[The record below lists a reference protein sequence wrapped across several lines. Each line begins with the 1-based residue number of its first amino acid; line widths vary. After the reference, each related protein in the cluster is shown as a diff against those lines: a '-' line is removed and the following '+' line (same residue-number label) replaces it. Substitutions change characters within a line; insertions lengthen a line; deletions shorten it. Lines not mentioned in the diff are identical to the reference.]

1 MANTAGQ
8 IRQSASSN
16 CGRARA
22 VRAHSK
28 GESGWHGGEVEAKWT
43 RRGWTS
49 ARRAQWDAHQFLN
62 ITVQRRLLGGLVKS
76 RRLSRTCLMSC
87 TCADRTS
94 ISTALAFGST
104 SVEMR
109 TTDRRLFAPRDGLI
123 KLTLSMSISSSISF
137 LSHKKSFFFCHE
149 RHESC
154 SRCRLVPRRR
164 DGS

>member
-1 MANTAGQ
+1 MVVRG
-8 IRQSASSN
+8 RQSGQGEGGPLHAGPSGSRSRHFAARLWIAAEARDLWCSSVLEHH
-16 CGRARA
+16 C
-22 VRAHSK
+22 
-28 GESGWHGGEVEAKWT
+28 
-43 RRGWTS
+43 
-49 ARRAQWDAHQFLN
+49 
-62 ITVQRRLLGGLVKS
+62 QRRLLLKS
-76 RRLSRTCLMSC
+76 CRLSRTCLMSC

-149 RHESC
+149 RHEPC
-154 SRCRLVPRRR
+154 SRCRLVPSTRNGSQASRRELVPLLC
-164 DGS
+164 GA